1 MPLGRHGLIGTGTC
15 QSLLSLSWFS
25 LRFCLCLDSFCHL
38 SWQTSLQEVIL
49 VKNVGLVFGL
59 SPPRLLV
66 APNGSSVGQ
75 SFFLEIVSLVVG
87 VLVFPFSCL
96 VAMPILGSS
105 WFLALFLGSLN
116 ELFVCDG

>member
-15 QSLLSLSWFS
+15 QSLLSLSWFC
-25 LRFCLCLDSFCHL
+25 LRFCLCLDSSCHL

-105 WFLALFLGSLN
+105 WFLALFLFSP
-116 ELFVCDG
+116 

>member
-1 MPLGRHGLIGTGTC
+1 MSC
-15 QSLLSLSWFS
+15 
-25 LRFCLCLDSFCHL
+25 
-38 SWQTSLQEVIL
+38 QTSLQEVIL

>member
-1 MPLGRHGLIGTGTC
+1 M
-15 QSLLSLSWFS
+15 SLSWFS

-75 SFFLEIVSLVVG
+75 SFFLVIVSLVNG

-96 VAMPILGSS
+96 VGHANFGVILVPGLI
-105 WFLALFLGSLN
+105 FVQSLN
-116 ELFVCDG
+116 ELIICLG